1 MSTDPWLWYSS
12 SMVEEDPMTYAPHI
26 PHNIPYLLV
35 PENRVKCVFDWY
47 KRGQDHP
54 MNFPAYAY
62 WIQKCETDGSD
73 Y

>member
-1 MSTDPWLWYSS
+1 
-12 SMVEEDPMTYAPHI
+12 MTYVPHI

-35 PENRVKCVFDWY
+35 PENRVNNAFGWY
-47 KRGQDHP
+47 QRRQDHP
-54 MNFPAYAY
+54 NNFPAYAY

>member
-1 MSTDPWLWYSS
+1 MWYSS
-12 SMVEEDPMTYAPHI
+12 SMVEEDPMTYFPHI

-35 PENRVKCVFDWY
+35 PENRVNNAFGWY
-47 KRGQDHP
+47 QRNQDHP

-62 WIQKCETDGSD
+62 WIQKCENDGSD

>member
-1 MSTDPWLWYSS
+1 
-12 SMVEEDPMTYAPHI
+12 MTYVPHI

-35 PENRVKCVFDWY
+35 PENRVKCVSDWY
-47 KRGQDHP
+47 QRGQDHP

-62 WIQKCETDGSD
+62 WIQKCELDGTD